1 MWPAPRPEKKERD
14 RKRDR
19 QTKLGSAGLEGF
31 VDWKGILANES
42 VEEEEMFMLV
52 AGFAA
57 RMRKRVV
64 DSEDESTPIY
74 DGKHPKRYS
83 LDEEA

>member
-1 MWPAPRPEKKERD
+1 M
-14 RKRDR
+14 
-19 QTKLGSAGLEGF
+19 
-31 VDWKGILANES
+31 DWKGILASES

-64 DSEDESTPIY
+64 DSEDESTAIY
-74 DGKHPKRYS
+74 DGKRPKRYS
-83 LDEEA
+83 LYEEA

>member
-1 MWPAPRPEKKERD
+1 MLPAPRPEKKERD

-19 QTKLGSAGLEGF
+19 QTKVGSAELEGF
-31 VDWKGILANES
+31 VDWKGILSSES

-57 RMRKRVV
+57 RMRKRDV
-64 DSEDESTPIY
+64 DSEDESTPYMMGRVQSDI
-74 DGKHPKRYS
+74 R
-83 LDEEA
+83 